1 MSEATV
7 DSFRAA
13 VEAGD
18 PDGVL
23 ATVAEDVTFNN
34 PVTFRPFQGRDAVA
48 FVVPKLLEVWQ
59 DLRYIAELHGDGQVG
74 LVFDARAGTR
84 DVRGIDLLRFDDEG
98 LIAEI
103 TVMVRPL
110 TGLQALAKEMEA
122 ALSAGSGQG

>member
-1 MSEATV
+1 MAEATIA
-7 DSFRAA
+7 DFREA
-13 VEAGD
+13 VEEGD
-18 PDGVL
+18 SDRVL
-23 ATVAEDVTFNN
+23 ATLADDITFNN
-34 PVTFRPFQGRDAVA
+34 PVTFYPFQGRDALA

-59 DLRYIAELHGDGQVG
+59 DLRYVAELHGEGLVG

-84 DVRGIDLLRFDDEG
+84 DVRGIDLLRVNEDG

-122 ALSAGSGQG
+122 ALSVGSG